1 MGKTYSIRKVEGGG
15 VSSRP
20 LKKKTSV
27 GLFSTFRHPLA
38 TERIAKGKIADIPV
52 FHVRN

>member
-20 LKKKTSV
+20 LKKKKMSV
-27 GLFSTFRHPLA
+27 GLFSTFRHPLVLNSWYLGLGLA
-38 TERIAKGKIADIPV
+38 YY
-52 FHVRN
+52 